1 VEKTMNDSTH
11 ATAVCIY
18 ALPEESFQT
27 LHELRNLM
35 FLMATTTHV
44 VSMEEKTIHLRLPR
58 AMLSQCFRH
67 VGVQLA
73 EVLDAVEQFGGI
85 DDGSLRKH

>member
-1 VEKTMNDSTH
+1 MNDSTH
-11 ATAVCIY
+11 TRAVRGY
-18 ALPEESFQT
+18 ALPERSLQT

-35 FLMATTTHV
+35 FLMATTSHV
-44 VSMEEKTIHLRLPR
+44 VSVEEKTHHLHIPR

>member
-1 VEKTMNDSTH
+1 MNDSTH
-11 ATAVCIY
+11 ANAMRVY

-44 VSMEEKTIHLRLPR
+44 VSVEEKTIHLRLPR

-73 EVLDAVEQFGGI
+73 KALIGYGADNEGTNTQRLD
-85 DDGSLRKH
+85 HP

>member
-1 VEKTMNDSTH
+1 MNDSTH
-11 ATAVCIY
+11 AGAVRGY

-44 VSMEEKTIHLRLPR
+44 VSVEERTVHLRIPR

-67 VGVQLA
+67 IGVQLA

>member
-1 VEKTMNDSTH
+1 MNDSTH
-11 ATAVCIY
+11 ANAVRVY

-35 FLMATTTHV
+35 FLMATITHV
-44 VSMEEKTIHLRLPR
+44 VSVEEKTIHLRLPR
-58 AMLSQCFRH
+58 AMLAQCFRH

>member
-1 VEKTMNDSTH
+1 MNDSTH
-11 ATAVCIY
+11 ANAVRVY
-18 ALPEESFQT
+18 ALPEEGFQT

-44 VSMEEKTIHLRLPR
+44 VSVEEKTMHLRLPR
-58 AMLSQCFRH
+58 AMLAQCFRH

-73 EVLDAVEQFGGI
+73 EVLDAVEPFG
-85 DDGSLRKH
+85 DTDNGSLRKY

>member
-1 VEKTMNDSTH
+1 MNDATH
-11 ATAVCIY
+11 ANTVRVY

-44 VSMEEKTIHLRLPR
+44 VSMEEKAIHLRIPR
-58 AMLSQCFRH
+58 AMLPQCFRH

-73 EVLDAVEQFGGI
+73 EVLDAVEQLGSI
-85 DDGSLRKH
+85 DNGSLRKH